1 MTVSTIHGDEH
12 RMPIHTWDE
21 DQLETEGALVLKT
34 LRVCGSLQ
42 SHNFQEHSLRY
53 AFSVQ

>member
-1 MTVSTIHGDEH
+1 MIASTIHGDEH

-21 DQLETEGALVLKT
+21 DQLQTEGVLTLKT
-34 LRVCGSLQ
+34 LRVCGNLQ

-53 AFSVQ
+53 AFSV